1 MGDQGSEVQVQSD
14 DDVRGSKAK
23 EVLGV
28 MGMVQCV
35 WSIGRRKEE
44 GKWVDPLTI
53 PLWSLADMQVGCNRN
68 I

>member
-14 DDVRGSKAK
+14 DDIRGSKAK

-44 GKWVDPLTI
+44 GK
-53 PLWSLADMQVGCNRN
+53 
-68 I
+68 